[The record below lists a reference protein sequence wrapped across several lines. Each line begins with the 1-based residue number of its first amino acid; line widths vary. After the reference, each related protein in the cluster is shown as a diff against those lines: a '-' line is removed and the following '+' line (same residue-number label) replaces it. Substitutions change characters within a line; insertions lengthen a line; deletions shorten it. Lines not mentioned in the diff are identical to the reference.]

1 MEIDMPKPNYELKA
15 QLINS
20 PIMAD
25 YKLIKKN
32 CSMFINGIE
41 GCSKEAYNQA
51 LELQAYHEREHA
63 EEFKECFRI
72 DNARCKKSVRVKKA
86 IEDIVLNSDC
96 LFLTLTF
103 RDKYLYNTTM
113 ETRRKAVRDF
123 IKSFNCPAVA
133 NIDFGTKHDR
143 EHYHAVLSIER
154 IDYSL
159 WLYGAINGIKIR
171 NGTDDVTRL
180 SKYIAKL
187 TNHAI
192 KETTK
197 NHQILYF
204 KGN

>member
-1 MEIDMPKPNYELKA
+1 MSKPNYELKA

-32 CSMFINGIE
+32 CSMFINGIV
-41 GCSKEAYNQA
+41 GCSEEAYIQA
-51 LELQAYHEREHA
+51 LELQAYHEREHS
-63 EEFKECFRI
+63 EEFKECCRI
-72 DNARCKKSVRVKKA
+72 ENARYKKSVRVKKA

-103 RDKYLYNTTM
+103 RDKYLYNSTM
-113 ETRRKAVRDF
+113 ENRRKAVRDF
-123 IKSFNCPAVA
+123 LNSFNCPYVA
-133 NIDFGTKHDR
+133 NIDFGTKHER

-159 WLYGAINGIKIR
+159 WLYGAINGVKIR
-171 NGTDDVTRL
+171 NGTDDLTRI

-197 NHQILYF
+197 NFHILYSRGTN
-204 KGN
+204 K